1 MQRVTAECRDLLRGQ
16 RVLLCFGD
24 HLALCAVAD
33 AEVFSGGV
41 KAAVTTEEEGVQ
53 HALRHRPDLVL
64 ASEDLER
71 GYGIRLL
78 QRLKQALPQTR
89 LLIFLRRETQAVVQ
103 EAMLAGADGVLFIS
117 ALGGGSGNFVK
128 ALQVTSRGGLF
139 YPGAVRAALRPLGD
153 PPSRLEARDTL
164 SERELEVVSCIAGGY
179 RNSEIAEQLQIS
191 TETVKSHISAAIQKL
206 CVRDR
211 TQLAVQALLH
221 GWISAQ

>member
-1 MQRVTAECRDLLRGQ
+1 MHRVTAECRDLLRGQ

-53 HALRHRPDLVL
+53 HALQHRPDLVL

-128 ALQVTSRGGLF
+128 ALQVTSKGGLF
-139 YPGAVRAALRPLGD
+139 YPGAVRAALRPIGD

-179 RNSEIAEQLQIS
+179 RNSEIAHQRGDS
-191 TETVKSHISAAIQKL
+191 ETGRA
-206 CVRDR
+206 
-211 TQLAVQALLH
+211 
-221 GWISAQ
+221 